1 MTEQP
6 IPMSI
11 ADPAMIDVLSM
22 TQIILKAVAWKE
34 GGRRIGDSKTND
46 AIAAFESANGRA
58 SVRMKYKLTVTLKR

>member
-6 IPMSI
+6 IPMLI
-11 ADPAMIDVLSM
+11 ADPAMIDALSM

-34 GGRRIGDSKTND
+34 GRQGIAESKKND
-46 AIAAFESANGRA
+46 ATTAFESANGRA